1 MTKELTA
8 ENKFEMISLLVN
20 GFVNTKETKTV
31 TQEVSNLQH
40 FMIDNIIKKVH
51 LTENLDDLLTV
62 MDSVCRML
70 EQPFYKN
77 VASEYR
83 TVFENNYLIIGSTPD
98 DAKIRFIES
107 QNDLYCNI
115 KKIKDEEKW
124 RIAQCVRVLIRLV
137 NYYEL
142 ENVEGE

>member
-1 MTKELTA
+1 MKAITP

-40 FMIDNIIKKVH
+40 YMIDNIIKKVH
-51 LTENLDDLLTV
+51 FTEDLDDLLSV
-62 MDSVCRML
+62 MDSACHML
-70 EQPFYKN
+70 EQPCSN
-77 VASEYR
+77 VAIEYR
-83 TVFENNYLIIGSTPD
+83 TVFKNNYFMTGVIPG

-137 NYYEL
+137 SFYEL
-142 ENVEGE
+142 ENIEGE

>member
-1 MTKELTA
+1 MKAITP
-8 ENKFEMISLLVN
+8 ENKFEMISLLIN
-20 GFVNTKETKTV
+20 GFVNTKESKTV
-31 TQEVSNLQH
+31 IQEVSNLQH

-51 LTENLDDLLTV
+51 LTEDLDDLLTI
-62 MDSVCRML
+62 MDSACNML
-70 EQPFYKN
+70 EQPCSK
-77 VASEYR
+77 VTSEYR
-83 TVFENNYLIIGSTPD
+83 TVFKNNCFIIGSTPD

>member
-1 MTKELTA
+1 MEAITP
-8 ENKFEMISLLVN
+8 ENKFDMISLLIN

-51 LTENLDDLLTV
+51 LTEDLDDLLTV
-62 MDSVCRML
+62 MDSACNML
-70 EQPFYKN
+70 EQSCSK
-77 VASEYR
+77 VTSEYR
-83 TVFENNYLIIGSTPD
+83 TVFKNNYFIIGSTPD

-115 KKIKDEEKW
+115 KKLKDEEKW

-137 NYYEL
+137 SYYEL
-142 ENVEGE
+142 ENIEGE